1 MTTSVVFVHGGV
13 AGRQKEAVD
22 LSAAVG
28 AGSGAAGGVDA
39 IERAVMVLEDHPE
52 LNAGIGS
59 VVTRAGNIELDAGIA
74 DGARRSVG
82 GVAGVTVRHPIF
94 LARRVMEQTPHVL
107 ITGAGAMALAN
118 DLERLDGP
126 TEKQRVRWEKALGR
140 GELDPDRFGA
150 PEHVDTVGAVA
161 LGSSGDLAAGS
172 STGGV
177 FGKLPG
183 RVGDA
188 PIFGT
193 GVFANEQVAVIGTG
207 VGEVFLEALAS
218 VRVAL
223 MVEQG
228 DDPQRA
234 CERVIEF
241 LGTRSEAAAGLL
253 ALDRDGRIG
262 AAYRGGSWS
271 VEGPAGPVKATKL
284 G

>member
-1 MTTSVVFVHGGV
+1 
-13 AGRQKEAVD
+13 
-22 LSAAVG
+22 
-28 AGSGAAGGVDA
+28 
-39 IERAVMVLEDHPE
+39 MVLEDHPE

-59 VVTRAGNIELDAGIA
+59 VVTREGNIELDAGIA
-74 DGARRSVG
+74 DGASRSAG
-82 GVAGVTVRHPIF
+82 GVAGVTVRHPIS

-107 ITGAGAMALAN
+107 ITGAGAMALAS

-126 TEKQRVRWEKALGR
+126 TERQRIRWATALDS
-140 GELDPDRFGA
+140 GELEPDRFGA

-161 LGSSGDLAAGS
+161 LGSSGGLAAGS

-188 PIFGT
+188 PIFGA
-193 GVFANEQVAVIGTG
+193 GVFANEQVSVIGTG

-228 DDPQRA
+228 DDPQHA

-253 ALDRDGRIG
+253 ALDRDGRVG
-262 AAYRGGSWS
+262 AAYRGASWT
-271 VEGPAGPVKATKL
+271 VEGPDGPVKATKL

>member
-1 MTTSVVFVHGGV
+1 MSRSVVFVHGGV
-13 AGRQKEAVD
+13 ARRKKDRVD
-22 LSAAVG
+22 LSVAVD
-28 AGSGAAGGVDA
+28 AGTEVAIGLDA
-39 IERAVMVLEDHPE
+39 IERAVMVLEDHHA

-59 VVTRAGNIELDAGIA
+59 VVTREGHIELDAGIA
-74 DGARRSVG
+74 DGATRSVG
-82 GVAGVTVRHPIF
+82 GVAGVTVRHPIS

-107 ITGAGAMALAN
+107 ITGAGAMALAS
-118 DLERLDGP
+118 DLEYLAGP
-126 TEKQRVRWEKALGR
+126 TEKQRIRWQGARDR
-140 GELDPDRFGA
+140 GELELDRFGA

-161 LGSSGDLAAGS
+161 LGMAGDLAAGS

-188 PIFGT
+188 PIFGC
-193 GVFANEQVAVIGTG
+193 GVFANEQMSVVGTG

-253 ALDRDGRIG
+253 ALDREGRVG
-262 AAYRGGSWS
+262 AAYRGGSWD
-271 VEGPAGPVKATKL
+271 VEGPEGPLEATKL